1 MMNTQIESETLM
13 NMETKAVDILL
24 VEDSPYDAELTIT
37 SLMSKNITN
46 RIEHVEDGAE
56 ALDFI
61 FCRGRYALRNFE
73 NRPRLILLDLK
84 MPKVSGIEVLRQLK
98 SNPDTQRIPV
108 VILTSSKE
116 EPDIETCY
124 ALGVNSYIVK
134 PVGFENFAAAVSEIG
149 MYWTLLNQP
158 PG

>member
-1 MMNTQIESETLM
+1 MELALQTPTD
-13 NMETKAVDILL
+13 METKTVDILL

-37 SLMSKNITN
+37 ALMSKNITN
-46 RIEHVEDGAE
+46 HIEHVEDGAE

-61 FCRGRYALRNFE
+61 YCRGRYAGRSFD

-84 MPKVSGIEVLRQLK
+84 MPKVNGIEVLRELK
-98 SNPDTQRIPV
+98 NHPETKKIPV

-116 EPDIETCY
+116 EPDVEICY
-124 ALGVNSYIVK
+124 ELGANSYIVK

-149 MYWTLLNQP
+149 LYWALLNQP
-158 PG
+158 PK

>member
-1 MMNTQIESETLM
+1 MDTRT
-13 NMETKAVDILL
+13 VDILL

-37 SLMSKNITN
+37 ALLSKNITN
-46 RIEHVEDGAE
+46 HIEHVEDGAE

-61 FCRGRYALRNFE
+61 YCRGRYAGRSVE

-84 MPKVSGIEVLRQLK
+84 MPKVSGIEVLRELK
-98 SNPDTQRIPV
+98 SDPATQKIPV

-116 EPDIETCY
+116 EPDVEACY
-124 ALGVNSYIVK
+124 SLGANSYIVK
-134 PVGFENFAAAVSEIG
+134 PVGFENFAAAVSDIG

-158 PG
+158 PK

>member
-1 MMNTQIESETLM
+1 
-13 NMETKAVDILL
+13 METKTVDILL

-37 SLMSKNITN
+37 ALMSKNITN
-46 RIEHVEDGAE
+46 HIEHVEDGAE

-61 FCRGRYALRNFE
+61 FCRGRYTARSFE

-84 MPKVSGIEVLRQLK
+84 MPKVSGIEVLRELK
-98 SNPDTQRIPV
+98 SNPETQKIPV

-116 EPDIETCY
+116 EPDVETCY
-124 ALGVNSYIVK
+124 ELGANSYIVK

-149 MYWTLLNQP
+149 MYWALLNQP
-158 PG
+158 PN